1 MSFKQIDFENDAIA
15 WVCHY
20 GSDMRN
26 RYIIDGFF
34 KTASLIYENVKNNST
49 RIYEDDLVYP
59 FLHTIRHTYE
69 LQLKFIMYNMYDFYK
84 KYKKEY
90 VQFDEETYNDIKLR
104 HDIGNLYNFIK
115 ENYCLLDERCGEY
128 QNIINSVYDLIDDFI
143 PEADL
148 DQYRYA
154 EDRDGKENM
163 SDITQVSFDNAYKS
177 LKSFKEKTDC
187 LLSFLESLN
196 REYELGTYYKNI
208 SRHQILLI
216 AKELPSYDKWRD
228 KSFNEIKNIIKKEY
242 SLKSN
247 NNLWDILD
255 IIKNSR
261 WLSYY
266 IDYNRPDYSMK
277 IELLKKCIEFNIEI
291 SDYEEKPVSVSEIDL
306 ERIQTYN
313 KKKKEFVDSLSNEE
327 IVEICTYYRMGHEL
341 IAPEKYDEILNE
353 SKSILFDD
361 GKNTRENN
369 YFASKLTAPGF
380 VDNIMCGAYSSGDYE
395 LFIALLDYLHT
406 NTEVPCEEYDKARE
420 KLGK

>member
-1 MSFKQIDFENDAIA
+1 MQSFYEKNKK
-15 WVCHY
+15 
-20 GSDMRN
+20 G
-26 RYIIDGFF
+26 YI
-34 KTASLIYENVKNNST
+34 
-49 RIYEDDLVYP
+49 
-59 FLHTIRHTYE
+59 
-69 LQLKFIMYNMYDFYK
+69 
-84 KYKKEY
+84 
-90 VQFDEETYNDIKLR
+90 QFDEEKYNNIRLK
-104 HDIGNLYNFIK
+104 HDIGEIYDFIK
-115 ENYCLLDERCGEY
+115 NNFHLLDERCQEKEKT
-128 QNIINSVYDLIDDFI
+128 INSIYKLIDDFI

-148 DQYRYA
+148 DPYRYA
-154 EDRDGKENM
+154 EDRDGNENM

-177 LKSFKEKTDC
+177 LTSFKEKTDC

-216 AKELPSYDKWRD
+216 AKELPSYDKWSD
-228 KSFNEIKNIIKKEY
+228 ESFNEIKNIIKKEY

-291 SDYEEKPVSVSEIDL
+291 SDDEEKPISVSDIDL

-327 IVEICTYYRMGHEL
+327 IVEIYTYYRMGHEL

-361 GKNTRENN
+361 GKNARENN
-369 YFASKLTAPGF
+369 YFASKLTAPGV
-380 VDNIMCGAYSSGDYE
+380 VDNIMYGAYSSGDYE
-395 LFIALLDYLHT
+395 LFIALLDYLHK

-420 KLGK
+420 ELGK

>member
-1 MSFKQIDFENDAIA
+1 M
-15 WVCHY
+15 C
-20 GSDMRN
+20 
-26 RYIIDGFF
+26 
-34 KTASLIYENVKNNST
+34 
-49 RIYEDDLVYP
+49 
-59 FLHTIRHTYE
+59 
-69 LQLKFIMYNMYDFYK
+69 DFYK
-84 KYKKEY
+84 KYKKGY
-90 VQFDEETYNDIKLR
+90 VQFDEKTYNDIKLR

-143 PEADL
+143 PKADL
-148 DQYRYA
+148 DPYKYA
-154 EDRDGKENM
+154 EDRDGNENM

-177 LKSFKEKTDC
+177 LNSFKEKTDC
-187 LLSFLESLN
+187 LLSFLEFLN

-208 SRHQILLI
+208 SRYQILLI

-228 KSFNEIKNIIKKEY
+228 ESFNEIKNIIKKEY

-291 SDYEEKPVSVSEIDL
+291 SDDEEKPISVSDIDL
-306 ERIQTYN
+306 KRIQTYN
-313 KKKKEFVDSLSNEE
+313 KKKKEFADSLSNEK
-327 IVEICTYYRMGHEL
+327 IVEIYTYYRMGHEL

-369 YFASKLTAPGF
+369 YFASKLTAHGF
-380 VDNIMCGAYSSGDYE
+380 IDNIM
-395 LFIALLDYLHT
+395 
-406 NTEVPCEEYDKARE
+406 
-420 KLGK
+420 